1 MQTTLPQTISDL
13 TKDFEVNH
21 ADCNCHP
28 FINQYTWRN
37 QNIYVLA
44 YNDALDIG
52 YICDWV
58 PGYYDSN
65 GQKFTVESGYFYQ
78 DFLKDSHL
86 TKEI

>member
-1 MQTTLPQTISDL
+1 MIKLHRSIYLKNIIVLALVCLLGFGCSKKQVEMQTTLPQTISDL

-52 YICDWV
+52 YICD
-58 PGYYDSN
+58 
-65 GQKFTVESGYFYQ
+65 
-78 DFLKDSHL
+78 
-86 TKEI
+86 